1 VNDPSEREPVLLTI
15 DGLETKTERRGSVD
29 AEPGRPRCDSRWRA
43 MRWPRSA
50 GTSGPENPGRMGEL
64 PIVVQGAYFSVVPPA
79 EIRPLGPPI
88 LITSS
93 VIVLTTNGGLDAV
106 WAGPAGPV
114 GPVIVE
120 PAVSGIG
127 RGRNRRLAVET
138 KKYVNNFDTVDRTPL
153 PPNIFLPCSPLFPP
167 SPALGRNQPPLLDIL
182 GG

>member
-1 VNDPSEREPVLLTI
+1 MGE
-15 DGLETKTERRGSVD
+15 
-29 AEPGRPRCDSRWRA
+29 RPR
-43 MRWPRSA
+43 
-50 GTSGPENPGRMGEL
+50 
-64 PIVVQGAYFSVVPPA
+64 VVQGAYFSVVPPA

-93 VIVLTTNGGLDAV
+93 VIALTTNGGLDAV

-127 RGRNRRLAVET
+127 RGRNRRLAAET

-167 SPALGRNQPPLLDIL
+167 SPALGRNHPPLLDIL
-182 GG
+182 AETELTLPLPWCDLWVKLAGSFSEPSQRTRRMTRTPFGTFAGGSTYHASSDLEESAIWMG